1 MKIEETRNTPAVT
14 LSRSEC
20 VFEITGPSFADNIT
34 NIYKSVLE
42 WIEKEIPAI
51 ECELNCVFKF
61 DVLNSVSYKNII
73 EIIMRLT
80 HFVKT
85 GKKIN
90 IHWYYYKN
98 DEDNYDVGKDISE
111 LFNIPFKLIKF

>member
-1 MKIEETRNTPAVT
+1 MKIEKTRNTPAVT

-20 VFEITGPSFADNIT
+20 IFEITGSSFAENIT
-34 NIYKSVLE
+34 DIYKTVLE
-42 WIEKEIPAI
+42 WIEKEMPAI
-51 ECELNCVFKF
+51 ECELNCIFKF
-61 DVLNSVSYKNII
+61 NVLNSVSYKNVI

-90 IHWYYYKN
+90 IHWFYHN
-98 DEDNYDVGKDISE
+98 DDEDNFAVGKDISE
-111 LFNIPFKLIKF
+111 LFDIPFDLIKY